1 MAKRQKPTGMIVPQ
15 TGGYPELVAGIS
27 ELLER
32 ARRMAAR
39 TVNSIL
45 TATYWEI
52 GRRIVEYE
60 QGGGARAEYGEVL
73 IKRMAR
79 DLQARHGR
87 GFSHQ
92 GLYKMRAFY
101 LGWADCP
108 DSVGKIRS
116 QGNIP
121 DTVGNISAGCGIP
134 VRPQCAGRADLPDTV
149 GRIRNC
155 ADTVCAI
162 QYTLDDC
169 LSALLV
175 PLRPPDVG

>member
-1 MAKRQKPTGMIVPQ
+1 MWGEGDRHGQTAKTYGNRGRAGGCLRRTGSRN
-15 TGGYPELVAGIS
+15 LGIA
-27 ELLER
+27 ER
-32 ARRMAAR
+32 ARHTAAR

-60 QGGGARAEYGEVL
+60 QGGGATGIWGSPDQTYG
-73 IKRMAR
+73 KRPAIAAWPR
-79 DLQARHGR
+79 FLA
-87 GFSHQ
+87 S

-101 LGWADCP
+101 LGADCP
-108 DSVGKIRS
+108 DSVGTIRS

-134 VRPQCAGRADLPDTV
+134 VRPSADGRADLPDTV

-155 ADTVCAI
+155 ADTVCRNSVHA
-162 QYTLDDC
+162 
-169 LSALLV
+169 
-175 PLRPPDVG
+175 G